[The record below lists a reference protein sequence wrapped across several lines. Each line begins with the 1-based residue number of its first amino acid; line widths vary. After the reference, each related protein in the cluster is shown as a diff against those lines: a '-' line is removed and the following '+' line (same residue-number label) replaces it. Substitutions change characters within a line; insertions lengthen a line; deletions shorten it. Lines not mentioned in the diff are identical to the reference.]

1 MGRENLVVTVIGIL
15 GASGIAPSAVLRPTR
30 RRDDVVVAAVA
41 SRRGARAYAERFG
54 IERAYDSYDGLL
66 ADPEIGLI
74 YNALPPSL
82 HAQWPVAALE
92 AGHDVLCEKP
102 FAMNAAEAEDV
113 VAAAARS
120 GRRVIEAFHD
130 HYHPLSTWVRRFLA
144 SDALGVL
151 HRAEAVFTGATPFD
165 PGSIRHDPTLGGG
178 ALMDLGCYPIHWLR
192 TGLRAESGVRRAEA
206 IRNPLGADLAI
217 EADLE
222 FPGGLVARVEA
233 SMAAGVSL
241 ASTLTVEGER
251 GMLQVDNLVFPA
263 QGHSIA
269 TEIDRVPRRCTVAGE
284 ETYDHQL
291 AAVLDALAS
300 GEPLPTEGRDP
311 VANMRVI
318 DAVYAAA
325 GVRGR

>member
-1 MGRENLVVTVIGIL
+1 M
-15 GASGIAPSAVLRPTR
+15 
-30 RRDDVVVAAVA
+30 
-41 SRRGARAYAERFG
+41 
-54 IERAYDSYDGLL
+54 
-66 ADPEIGLI
+66 
-74 YNALPPSL
+74 
-82 HAQWPVAALE
+82 
-92 AGHDVLCEKP
+92 
-102 FAMNAAEAEDV
+102 
-113 VAAAARS
+113 
-120 GRRVIEAFHD
+120 
-130 HYHPLSTWVRRFLA
+130 
-144 SDALGVL
+144 
-151 HRAEAVFTGATPFD
+151 
-165 PGSIRHDPTLGGG
+165 
-178 ALMDLGCYPIHWLR
+178 
-192 TGLRAESGVRRAEA
+192 RRAEA
-206 IRNPLGADLAI
+206 TRNPLGADLAI

-269 TEIDRVPRRCTVAGE
+269 TEIDGVPRRCTVAGE